1 MATAKAPNTTTGTAA
16 GKPKGSRR
24 RQLWQVPL
32 FLTGVAS
39 LFAVWQYRPLAGD
52 QSARQLDRDLSA
64 VRQILANPEGGAL
77 EAEEAVHLAER
88 AVEASERVEGRAGEA
103 CFLLGSAQV
112 RLSDRSPPDEA
123 WQYWGPALMNLQQ
136 AEKKG
141 VPEPDQTLL
150 LYRLGK
156 AGIHANDDP
165 RQVVARLAASADQVE
180 RPALP
185 GDRVERPGEAYSL
198 LTEAYL
204 RLQPPDLEA
213 ALAANTKLRT
223 KVAGVREDVLA
234 PARLL
239 SAELNLRLH
248 RVEKA
253 RDDLKRINDLAPPA
267 VQLRA
272 RVLLARSYQDES
284 RWEEAAAAWQAI
296 LDDRGLAPP
305 DVNGIRY
312 HLGICHQHLKQ
323 PEEAARLWEECTRTP
338 GGPEVAA
345 AALALAELRLRGAVP
360 ESALVALTLAVR
372 YVKGPG
378 DWHNELAGVDK
389 ARGVF
394 EAAVGTYRQ
403 AGKWDLALAA
413 AEAYQKLAVA
423 PRAAILRAEVA
434 AEWARALRNQ
444 ARQAQPS
451 KALKVEDEG
460 IRGLF
465 VRAGAAYAEAADA
478 TRPVLE
484 HADCL
489 RLSGLCYLDGQDF
502 DQARQ
507 RLEQARQLEESTWD
521 TLAPDKKIERQ
532 ARLGELWFLCGEA
545 LRQRKERELASASA
559 SDEAR
564 RQPRQWEA
572 TLAAYGKC
580 IEYATSFAYQARL
593 QQALLLVEMRQLDE
607 AATNLQQNVQ
617 LMRRDPE
624 PDAQALEKSLFA
636 LGGVLYWQRNYGEA
650 ISRFEDAL
658 QMARRRDDSSRSHP
672 SPSPEAALASYHL
685 ADSYLQ
691 LFRKLDKDAAD
702 GSQSRE
708 NQEHW
713 KQQAQGFLKKA
724 DETFRDL
731 EQFLQT
737 PEGKDHLALADRLD
751 VSLSVADCQFY
762 LGNFED
768 ALALYE
774 KQIDQLKT
782 ELETYEKLG
791 PAQRD
796 QSEYFLQAL
805 SRTIR
810 CYSAKERW
818 DYVQIRAA
826 DTRRVLEKVKPAL
839 PPEKVEEWEKWLDV
853 AAGPKNS
860 SKK

>member
-1 MATAKAPNTTTGTAA
+1 MATEKAPNATTGTAA
-16 GKPKGSRR
+16 DKPRGSRR

-32 FLTGVAS
+32 FLAGVGA
-39 LFAVWQYRPLAGD
+39 LLAVWYYRPTAGD
-52 QSARQLDRDLSA
+52 HSARQLDRDLAA
-64 VRQILANPEGGAL
+64 VRQLVANPDGGAL
-77 EAEEAVHLAER
+77 EAEEAVRVAER
-88 AVEASERVEGRAGEA
+88 AVEASERVEARAGEA
-103 CFLLGSAQV
+103 YFLLGSAQV
-112 RLSDRSPPDEA
+112 RLADRSKPEDA
-123 WQYWGPALMNLQQ
+123 WQHWGPALMNLEQ

-141 VPEPDQTLL
+141 VPEADQPLL

-156 AGIHANDDP
+156 AGFHANDDP
-165 RQVVARLAASADQVE
+165 RKVVDRLAKSADQVE

-185 GDRVERPGEAYSL
+185 GDRAERPGEAYSL
-198 LTEAYL
+198 LTQAYL
-204 RLQPPDLEA
+204 RLQPPDIEA

-223 KVAGVREDVLA
+223 KVAGVSEDVLA

-239 SAELNLRLH
+239 SAELNLRLR

-253 RDDLKRINDLAPPA
+253 RDDLKRITDLAPPA

-296 LDDRGLAPP
+296 LDDRALAPA
-305 DVNGIRY
+305 DAHAIRY
-312 HLGICHQHLKQ
+312 HLGVCHQHLKQ
-323 PEEAARLWEECTRTP
+323 SDEAARLWEECAQVPR
-338 GGPEVAA
+338 GDEAAA
-345 AALALAELRLRGAVP
+345 AALALAELRLQGAAP
-360 ESALVALTLAVR
+360 ESALPALALAVR
-372 YVKGPG
+372 YVDGP
-378 DWHNELAGVDK
+378 DNWHNGLVAADK

-394 EAAVGTYRQ
+394 EAAVQTYRQ
-403 AGKWDLALAA
+403 VGKWDLALAA
-413 AEAYQKLAVA
+413 AEAYQKLAAA
-423 PRAAILRAEVA
+423 PRAAVLRAEVA
-434 AEWARALRNQ
+434 ADWARALRNQ
-444 ARQAQPS
+444 AHQAKPS
-451 KALKVEDEG
+451 EALKVEDEG
-460 IRGLF
+460 IRALF
-465 VRAGAAYAEAADA
+465 ARAGAAYAEAAEA

-489 RLSGLCYLDGQDF
+489 RLSGLCYLDGQHF
-502 DQARQ
+502 DAALK
-507 RLEQARQLEESTWD
+507 RLEQARQLEESAQE
-521 TLAPDKKIERQ
+521 TLPPEKKVERQ
-532 ARLGELWFLCGEA
+532 GRLGELWFHYSEA
-545 LRQRKERELASASA
+545 LRQRKERELAAGD
-559 SDEAR
+559 DETR
-564 RQPRQWEA
+564 RQPRQWVT
-572 TLAAYGKC
+572 TLAAYRKC
-580 IEYATSFAYQARL
+580 IEYATPFAYQARL
-593 QQALLLVEMRQLDE
+593 QLALLMVEMRQLDE
-607 AATNLQQNVQ
+607 AAGNLQQNVQ

-658 QMARRRDDSSRSHP
+658 QMARRRDDAAGARP
-672 SPSPEAALASYHL
+672 APTPEATLARYHL

-702 GSQSRE
+702 ASQSRE

-724 DETFRDL
+724 DETFREL

-737 PEGKDHLALADRLD
+737 PEGKDQLAPADRLD

-774 KQIDQLKT
+774 KQIDRIKN
-782 ELETYEKLG
+782 ELESYEKLG

-796 QSEYFLQAL
+796 ECEYFLQAL

-818 DYVQIRAA
+818 DYVQVRVA
-826 DTRRVLEKVKPAL
+826 DTRRVLEKVAPAL
-839 PPEKVEEWEKWLDV
+839 PHEKVEEWEKWLDV
-853 AAGPKNS
+853 ASGPRTGGRK
-860 SKK
+860 